1 MEPELKP
8 CPFCGGEAELVHHEC
23 KMNDIKIQCTK
34 CGIKTG
40 WWMGEPAELIEQWN
54 TRVTSYNDPLHYDT
68 LRDRD
73 RYHEMADEL
82 ADAIAKHFGVEIG
95 EHSNMNC
102 PWENALEWIAPSIP
116 VKDSV
121 TGNFLCGQ
129 CGEKVENWDYCPNCG
144 QCGIINRCRLDCW
157 RLCRSFRRQ

>member
-8 CPFCGGEAELVHHEC
+8 CPFCRGEAELVHHEC

-34 CGIKTG
+34 CHTKTG

-102 PWENALEWIAPSIP
+102 PWENALEWIEPSIP
-116 VKDSV
+116 VKDSA
-121 TGNFLCGQ
+121 TGNFRCGHCGWKIEKLTPYCPDCGQ
-129 CGEKVENWDYCPNCG
+129 
-144 QCGIINRCRLDCW
+144 RLDW
-157 RLCRSFRRQ
+157 SK